1 MRSLPTPTPTAAS
14 AFRRRAGFD
23 KALDAAIHKALAEPN
38 RTSLLSC
45 LLKCGRPCSVSEIA
59 ACCAL
64 DFSVVARHLQV
75 LARCGLVE
83 AAKQGRTVWYQADGP
98 ALSAY
103 LRRLADAVD
112 ELGPGEACC
121 APGSCAPMRRA
132 DRPAPPP
139 EYLGIAADR
148 RPEQP

>member
-1 MRSLPTPTPTAAS
+1 MTTTTAK
-14 AFRRRAGFD
+14 AFRRRASFD
-23 KALDAAIHKALAEPN
+23 KALDPELQKALAEPN

-45 LLKCGRPCSVSEIA
+45 LLKCSRPCSVSEIA

-75 LARCGLVE
+75 LARCGLVK
-83 AAKQGRTVWYQADGP
+83 ADKQGRTVWYHADGP
-98 ALSAY
+98 TLSAY

-112 ELGPGEACC
+112 ELGPGDACC
-121 APGSCAPMRRA
+121 APGSCVPTRQPRRA
-132 DRPAPPP
+132 ASPPNHRT
-139 EYLGIAADR
+139 IAASR